1 MTGKYAKVEDIIE
14 ELRAVLL
21 AEKERARKEVLERER
36 FRGEILGKK
45 GEIVLLKLE
54 KRVEPGTTLG
64 YVEDDDAHTFGYVIA
79 VLPGFAVVKRMSK
92 KEPEEFVESENLSLF
107 DAQIE
112 FLDAFDPDILSPL
125 HIDVERFKGSHIQP
139 ELDRWQ
145 NLAYSATKHLEDGQF
160 LLVIGPPGTGKTR
173 FISTASK
180 LLGKEGKVLVTAH
193 TNRAVD
199 NIIKNLKPGFARRIG
214 YKVSPEVRK
223 HSIEHTLLELA
234 ESEETEESE
243 VELKLKSSKTGGVDR
258 IFEKLEKLSIDR
270 ITRKLLDEARVVG
283 ATLMKCALSHSF
295 LPDFDYVFVDEAS
308 QATISE
314 VLAGIFLGKK
324 VILVGDPNQLPPVL
338 RCRNPERFSAFSFF
352 SLFTNKAVWLR
363 THYRSNAEIIG
374 FSAKYV
380 YGGKIKPHE
389 SCKEIKL
396 RFRRSPKKYAD
407 VLDPEKPLVFLAVKG
422 REERSGSSRLN
433 IREAEV
439 CCELFEE
446 LERSGVSDIAVITP
460 YLAQKELIRS
470 MGVDANT
477 VDAFQGKESDVV
489 IFSAVS
495 TSSLRFSSDR
505 KRFNV
510 AVTRARRK
518 LIVLANPLAFDF
530 PSNRTTLLY
539 RYYIHAKVRNSVF
552 EV

>member
-1 MTGKYAKVEDIIE
+1 MKEKSIRKHAEIENTIE
-14 ELRAVLL
+14 ELRKILL
-21 AEKERARKEVLERER
+21 AEKERARKDVLERER
-36 FRGEILGKK
+36 FRGEILGRK

-64 YVEDDDAHTFGYVIA
+64 YVEDDEVQTFGYVIA
-79 VLPGFAVVKRMSK
+79 VLPGFAVVKRLSK

-125 HIDVERFKGSHIQP
+125 RIDAEKFRNSHILP

-145 NLAYSATKHLEDGQF
+145 NLAYRATRCLEDGQF
-160 LLVIGPPGTGKTR
+160 LLVIGPPGTGKTT

-180 LLGKEGKVLVTAH
+180 LLGREGKVLVTAH

-199 NIIKNLKPGFARRIG
+199 NIIKNMEPGFARRIG

-223 HSIEHTLLELA
+223 HSIEHALLELTC
-234 ESEETEESE
+234 ET
-243 VELKLKSSKTGGVDR
+243 GVDR
-258 IFEKLEKLSIDR
+258 IFEKLEKFRGIEG

-324 VILVGDPNQLPPVL
+324 IILVGDPNQLPPVL

-352 SLFTNKAVWLR
+352 SLFADKAVWLR

-374 FSAKYV
+374 FSAKHV

-396 RFRRSPKKYAD
+396 RFRRTPEKYAD

-433 IREAEV
+433 VREAEV

-446 LERSGVSDIAVITP
+446 MKRCGVSDIAVITP

-470 MGVDANT
+470 MGVNANT

-489 IFSAVS
+489 IFSTVS
-495 TSSLRFSSDR
+495 TSNLKFSSDT

-530 PSNRTTLLY
+530 PSNRKTLLY

-552 EV
+552 GV